1 MKDYKA
7 ECDKLKGQLQ
17 ELEKQLRYE
26 RDRRERRERREALD
40 ADIRDRF
47 KELLI
52 DVLGR

>member
-26 RDRRERRERREALD
+26 RDRRERREALD